1 VNAQG
6 ERFAQDQEATHKA
19 DAGIF
24 SASRQLQMI
33 DPATT
38 LGGKL
43 EFNAPK
49 DSYTLQLERDQSQQ
63 AAERAPAICRL
74 GVA

>member
-1 VNAQG
+1 
-6 ERFAQDQEATHKA
+6 
-19 DAGIF
+19 
-24 SASRQLQMI
+24 MI

-63 AAERAPAICRL
+63 AAEKAPAICRL
-74 GVA
+74 GSA